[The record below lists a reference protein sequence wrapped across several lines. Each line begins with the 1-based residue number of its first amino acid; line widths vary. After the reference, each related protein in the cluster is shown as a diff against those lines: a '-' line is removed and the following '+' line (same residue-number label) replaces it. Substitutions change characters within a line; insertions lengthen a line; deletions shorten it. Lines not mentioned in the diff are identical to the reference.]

1 MNLCH
6 CLWTPSRS
14 GGFRRSFVIAR
25 LACFFAPLSRV
36 RTSSRDPSLYA
47 FHRVLARSLQ
57 QVEQFCSAVSK
68 RASSMQCARFSLHS
82 DRPLYTCWIMGSRER
97 ISRCVNAF
105 GRNGNANTMYP
116 TATRP
121 SAHSGCE
128 RSSAASAISSSQ
140 SCRNDPACRGSDRP
154 CLRVIAAG
162 PISAARGSTVAVR
175 CLSLQR

>member
-1 MNLCH
+1 MSLLVNAVPLWRFPAKLCH
-6 CLWTPSRS
+6 RP
-14 GGFRRSFVIAR
+14 AR
-25 LACFFAPLSRV
+25 LL
-36 RTSSRDPSLYA
+36 
-47 FHRVLARSLQ
+47 
-57 QVEQFCSAVSK
+57 FCSIESSEDVVEGSESLRVPPSPRSILAAGGAILFSRLQ
-68 RASSMQCARFSLHS
+68 RASSMQCARLSLHS

-140 SCRNDPACRGSDRP
+140 SCRNDPACRGSGRP